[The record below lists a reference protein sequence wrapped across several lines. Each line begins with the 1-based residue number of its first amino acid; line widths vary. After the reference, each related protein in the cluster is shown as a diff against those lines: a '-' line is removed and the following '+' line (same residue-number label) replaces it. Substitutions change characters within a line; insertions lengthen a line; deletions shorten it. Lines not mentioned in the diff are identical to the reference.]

1 MADREGQQVDT
12 LPIQLY
18 GWDYDNNVIVP
29 ILVTVDGKIE
39 VTL

>member
-18 GWDYDNNVIVP
+18 GWDAVNSKPIK
-29 ILVTVDGKIE
+29 ILVTVDGKVE
-39 VTL
+39 VT